1 MTTAQEIKRIRE
13 QAQTGQSKGSSSS
26 GSNAAANEKSSS
38 GNKEVSA
45 ASAGASSQVEA
56 TPQVTA
62 APQDTSSTSNEEMVW
77 ITATGS
83 KYHNKNNC
91 GTTDP
96 SKASEIS
103 KAEAESRGYE
113 PCKKCFR

>member
-13 QAQTGQSKGSSSS
+13 HRHRR
-26 GSNAAANEKSSS
+26 ANQK
-38 GNKEVSA
+38 
-45 ASAGASSQVEA
+45 
-56 TPQVTA
+56 TA

-103 KAEAESRGYE
+103 RAEAESRGYA

>member
-1 MTTAQEIKRIRE
+1 M
-13 QAQTGQSKGSSSS
+13 
-26 GSNAAANEKSSS
+26 
-38 GNKEVSA
+38 
-45 ASAGASSQVEA
+45 EA

-91 GTTDP
+91 GQTDP

-103 KAEAESRGYE
+103 RSEAESRGYE